1 MSGYQVSTPNWFAAQ
16 APQNLSEAQL
26 SFLQEQFWRPEPVT
40 ITRTAP
46 TAENYLQGYIVYQ
59 GATGTYAT
67 PTATEIIDALQVRLT
82 AIHGTSV
89 IPAGFDTN
97 RRGLFQNQLRTPDN
111 SRSQNLAKPCFSF
124 QVMID
129 NESSPAGSLVFTA
142 GSGVTISGSMT
153 IASGSIGYY
162 MITIEYNEYANDLV
176 GSNLVSIAVI
186 A

>member
-1 MSGYQVSTPNWFAAQ
+1 MSGYTVTTPNWFAAQ

-40 ITRTAP
+40 ITATAP

-67 PTATEIIDALQVRLT
+67 PTATEIIDALQVRLE

-111 SRSQNLAKPCFSF
+111 SKSQNIAKPCFSY
-124 QVMID
+124 QVMIQ
-129 NESSPAGSLVFTA
+129 NASTPANSLVFTA
-142 GSGVTISGSMT
+142 GSGVTISGTMT
-153 IASGSIGYY
+153 VAAGAIGYY
-162 MITIEYNEYANDLV
+162 MITVEDNSALGATNSDA
-176 GSNLVSIAVI
+176 VSIAVI